1 MSRSFFALIALYRND
16 CHLLNVYDPPHCFL
30 WFALSRK
37 CKIYIYIYNYYE
49 WGFFCSSIYRFLNAG
64 SCISAPWTLFLMLS
78 SPLYTRKGCMKYIVG
93 ADWVHVQTFPGN
105 KLLRGG
111 GPSKLI
117 LPIKCRG
124 QKFPLAKLSLRR
136 PCKTW
141 GMAIRWWRFGASKLP
156 QGPDNVLST
165 LLWISYKLY
174 QSPA

>member
-37 CKIYIYIYNYYE
+37 CKIYIYITTMS
-49 WGFFCSSIYRFLNAG
+49 GVFFVL
-64 SCISAPWTLFLMLS
+64 
-78 SPLYTRKGCMKYIVG
+78 LYTDSWMQVPAYLHPEHYFWCSALHFILEKAVWSTWLVLTESMFKPFQATNCCRG
-93 ADWVHVQTFPGN
+93 
-105 KLLRGG
+105 GG

>member
-1 MSRSFFALIALYRND
+1 MIVTCWTSMIHPTVFFDL
-16 CHLLNVYDPPHCFL
+16 HCQE
-30 WFALSRK
+30 SVK
-37 CKIYIYIYNYYE
+37 YIYIYNYYE

-111 GPSKLI
+111 GRSKLI